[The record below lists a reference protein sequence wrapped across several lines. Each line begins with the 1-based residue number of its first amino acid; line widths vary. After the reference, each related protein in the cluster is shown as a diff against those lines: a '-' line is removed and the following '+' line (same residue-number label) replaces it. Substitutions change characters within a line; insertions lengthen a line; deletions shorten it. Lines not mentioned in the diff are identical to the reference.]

1 MMHEPNHDSQI
12 KLKFCIEP
20 DEDRYPPFRVESV
33 WASPLPD
40 GTFQL
45 DNIPFF
51 AYDAAD
57 GDVVTA
63 KVVDGELF
71 FDSVVQA
78 SGNSVVRVI
87 VNDEGSIAEL
97 RAQLLALGCDS
108 EWWQNMVSVNIPA
121 EISYTPVLRLL
132 EEGQESD
139 KWGFE
144 EAVLRHGDD
153 A

>member
-1 MMHEPNHDSQI
+1 MHEPNHDSQV

-20 DEDRYPPFRVESV
+20 DEDGYPPFSVESV

-40 GTFQL
+40 GTYQL

-51 AYDAAD
+51 TYDAAD

-71 FDSVVQA
+71 FDGVAQA

-87 VNDEGSIAEL
+87 VNDERLVGHTAAGKTQTWRYSDDGNLPGLPHRRRGSA
-97 RAQLLALGCDS
+97 
-108 EWWQNMVSVNIPA
+108 
-121 EISYTPVLRLL
+121 
-132 EEGQESD
+132 
-139 KWGFE
+139 
-144 EAVLRHGDD
+144 
-153 A
+153 